1 MSDERDPALRAS
13 DGDRDEV
20 ADRLRHAH
28 AEGRLTVEEYG
39 ERLDAAFAARTLG
52 DLAALTGDL
61 PRPDRAPA
69 RTGDEP
75 TAGRRPERAERGRG
89 RLARAGGS
97 PGPALRAAW
106 GAWLSAVL
114 VCVAVYAAVGIGDGG
129 FGYFWP
135 VWVAGPWGAVLLAR
149 TLRGRRRP

>member
-20 ADRLRHAH
+20 ADRLRRAH
-28 AEGRLTVEEYG
+28 TEGRLTVEEYG

-52 DLAALTGDL
+52 DLAALTADL

-75 TAGRRPERAERGRG
+75 TAGRRPERAGRRSG
-89 RLARAGGS
+89 RLAGAGGS
-97 PGPALRAAW
+97 PGPPALRAAW
-106 GAWLSAVL
+106 GAWLSVVL
-114 VCVAVYAAVGIGDGG
+114 VCVAVYAAAGVSGDD

-149 TLRGRRRP
+149 SLRDRR